1 MADMHYDQYGTPLGY
16 SSREKLPVGYSNRT
30 MSSSRYN
37 TSAMGNS
44 SQNRALHQ
52 QGMGVWSSSVGDR
65 GMAMSAG
72 DDMDGGYTY
81 GTIQSGRGNVQSYV
95 RGSQKGS
102 DLDSKGMNTPQSRP
116 TVPMGSNSYIP
127 KLASADRISDEMKEK
142 QIFYKLY
149 AGVAFGRVDP
159 VQNFNYVLS
168 PNYSFPSPKVSVNH
182 IHTFSTS
189 LLLYIFYSMPRDVL
203 QVEE

>member
-1 MADMHYDQYGTPLGY
+1 
-16 SSREKLPVGYSNRT
+16 
-30 MSSSRYN
+30 
-37 TSAMGNS
+37 
-44 SQNRALHQ
+44 
-52 QGMGVWSSSVGDR
+52 
-65 GMAMSAG
+65 
-72 DDMDGGYTY
+72 MDGGYTY
-81 GTIQSGRGNVQSYV
+81 GTIQSGRGNVQCMIDGRWLSSSICT
-95 RGSQKGS
+95 RK
-102 DLDSKGMNTPQSRP
+102 SKGQWFRFQRNEHTTIVVRIFQSVNWSRP

-182 IHTFSTS
+182 IHPFSVS
-189 LLLYIFYSMPRDVL
+189 ISFAHWFADIFAFVHLLFDASGCFTGRGIVTRSWIVVSCTGALFAGICLS
-203 QVEE
+203 QIEEDMVQKGKDIR